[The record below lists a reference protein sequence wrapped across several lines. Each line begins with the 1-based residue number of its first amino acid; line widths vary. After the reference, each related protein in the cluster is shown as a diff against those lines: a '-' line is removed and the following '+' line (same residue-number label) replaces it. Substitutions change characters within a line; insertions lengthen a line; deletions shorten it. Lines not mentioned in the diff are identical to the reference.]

1 MDAKLNHV
9 KHLFYPVFKVPSIEV
24 SPGYE
29 FTAAQEYAI
38 VVNKDGV
45 QKVVNHC
52 SDVYEVV
59 PNLRVVTDLLKAFE
73 GTDIKVTG
81 WAKHD
86 SRFAIDMVFMDK
98 SLSMGKGDDIAPKL
112 RINNSYDGRVKYA
125 FNLGFYRLICSNG
138 MVIPLEGFEDKNI
151 DIKMRHT
158 PAITDYTDTEE
169 IMDMVNGFKA
179 NMKDFATPYRELQ
192 KKKVISIE
200 ERVAEVI
207 ENTKFPTRR
216 AEDVVDR
223 ITEEMGL
230 LHLNAAGITDW
241 LVYNGLNYQL
251 NHSTD
256 IQMDSHKKEA
266 LDQQVLTYLLE
277 N

>member
-1 MDAKLNHV
+1 M
-9 KHLFYPVFKVPSIEV
+9 I
-24 SPGYE
+24 
-29 FTAAQEYAI
+29 
-38 VVNKDGV
+38 
-45 QKVVNHC
+45 
-52 SDVYEVV
+52 
-59 PNLRVVTDLLKAFE
+59 
-73 GTDIKVTG
+73 
-81 WAKHD
+81 
-86 SRFAIDMVFMDK
+86 FMD
-98 SLSMGKGDDIAPKL
+98 STLSMGKDDNIVPKL

-158 PAITDYTDTEE
+158 PALGEYLDTDE
-169 IMDMVNGFKA
+169 IFDMVQTFKSG
-179 NMKDFATPYRELQ
+179 MKTFAGPYKELQ
-192 KKKVISIE
+192 KRKVTSIND
-200 ERVAEVI
+200 RVMEVI

-216 AEDVVDR
+216 AEDVIDS
-223 ITEEMGL
+223 ITSEMQK
-230 LHLNAAGITDW
+230 LHIGAAGLNDW